1 MLYISIRIAK
11 PHEIGI
17 IQKIVKKKGGANL
30 DNKILNQPLF
40 PNQVKLGP
48 KTSDLVFACLKVFRN
63 TI

>member
-17 IQKIVKKKGGANL
+17 IQKIVKKSGAIQ
-30 DNKILNQPLF
+30 DNNKKLNQPLF